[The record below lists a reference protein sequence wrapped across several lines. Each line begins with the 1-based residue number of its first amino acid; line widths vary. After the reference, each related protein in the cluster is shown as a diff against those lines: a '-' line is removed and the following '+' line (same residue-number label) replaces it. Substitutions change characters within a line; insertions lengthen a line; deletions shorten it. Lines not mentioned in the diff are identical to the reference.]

1 MSETSRVFPKWLG
14 LMVVVFAGA
23 LGAGAGARA
32 GGAQTAVKLAQVKK
46 VHVGSLGD
54 KKGAAELRDEMIKR
68 LKGNQT
74 VQVVATAADADA
86 VLTGSGET
94 WVKGYYSTSPR
105 PTRYAQS
112 AIYGGTLSV
121 EVKGKDNE
129 TLWSYV
135 VTPSKFSWS
144 SVTQDLADQMVKKF
158 VKALQDSSATG
169 AAH

>member
-1 MSETSRVFPKWLG
+1 MSETSHVMQTWLT
-14 LMVVVFAGA
+14 LAAMVLAGA
-23 LGAGAGARA
+23 LGAGAGSRA

-46 VHVGSLGD
+46 VYVGSLGD
-54 KKGAAELRDEMIKR
+54 KKGAAELREELTKR
-68 LKGNQT
+68 LKGNQA

-105 PTRYAQS
+105 PSRYAQS

-121 EVKGKDNE
+121 EVKGKDNG
-129 TLWSYV
+129 TLWSYQ
-135 VTPSKFSWS
+135 VTPSKFTWS

-158 VKALQDSSATG
+158 VKALQVSATAG
-169 AAH
+169 AVH

>member
-1 MSETSRVFPKWLG
+1 MSGTSHVFPKWLE
-14 LMVVVFAGA
+14 LMVVVFAGTLA
-23 LGAGAGARA
+23 VGVGTFA
-32 GGAQTAVKLAQVKK
+32 GGAQTAVKLAQVRK
-46 VHVGSLGD
+46 VFVGSLGE

-74 VQVVATAADADA
+74 VQVVATATEADA

-105 PTRYAQS
+105 PSRYAQS
-112 AIYGGTLSV
+112 TIYGGTLSV

-129 TLWSYV
+129 TLWSYA
-135 VTPSKFSWS
+135 VTPSKFTWS

-169 AAH
+169 AAD